1 MKNKKN
7 AKERREEE
15 KKKRLNNIINKVN
28 GKKSKSIV
36 QPESE
41 ETIEEELKEN
51 SKVIDDVKANDENNP
66 FSKKEE
72 FRRDIDIF
80 IAEKNELQKE
90 IDYMRNPEIKEMPD
104 FLTNPEKADERKAV
118 MDKVMKLLKY
128 KYSLISIADVLEC
141 NDYDRLDE
149 MLERKNELKSLVEKY
164 TGENGQRPISLFAG
178 FKKIVGDENFRVYLE
193 QEDRMRAAI
202 SHIQDGKY
210 FKTDKENPEIVV
222 EDIIAKIIDHPD
234 FSLACQ
240 IEAEFTSYE
249 MERAYKALSDL
260 GMRAEIAVLLDEL
273 RTVSLESDQRAH
285 SYKVINGLISNYSK
299 DIIEK
304 NDDQR

>member
-90 IDYMRNPEIKEMPD
+90 IDYMRN
-104 FLTNPEKADERKAV
+104 
-118 MDKVMKLLKY
+118 
-128 KYSLISIADVLEC
+128 
-141 NDYDRLDE
+141 
-149 MLERKNELKSLVEKY
+149 
-164 TGENGQRPISLFAG
+164 
-178 FKKIVGDENFRVYLE
+178 
-193 QEDRMRAAI
+193 
-202 SHIQDGKY
+202 
-210 FKTDKENPEIVV
+210 
-222 EDIIAKIIDHPD
+222 
-234 FSLACQ
+234 
-240 IEAEFTSYE
+240 
-249 MERAYKALSDL
+249 
-260 GMRAEIAVLLDEL
+260 
-273 RTVSLESDQRAH
+273 
-285 SYKVINGLISNYSK
+285 
-299 DIIEK
+299 
-304 NDDQR
+304 